1 MELKELAE
9 SDKGNSI
16 FAEIEEKYPLLL
28 SERNPEALEACL
40 EFFNT
45 YMEQGG
51 KGVPVKAVGS
61 KLIEFGLTQTKR
73 ELVMSLS
80 KELFKNLYLKN
91 KESMV
96 TLINSTLPDKKFK
109 NALAAYDGLMFLMET
124 LGPKPLDLFKPFIPA
139 AIKSTEVA
147 KTKPAAMDFF
157 KNCISWIGKTY
168 VSFITDLKP
177 QLMT

>member
-1 MELKELAE
+1 M
-9 SDKGNSI
+9 
-16 FAEIEEKYPLLL
+16 

-73 ELVMSLS
+73 ELVMSMS
-80 KELFKNLYLKN
+80 KELFKNLFLKN

-96 TLINSTLPDKKFK
+96 ALINATLPDKKFK
-109 NALAAYDGLMFLMET
+109 NALAAYDGLMYLMDT
-124 LGPKPLDLFKPFIPA
+124 LGPQPLDLFKPFIGA
-139 AIKSTEVA
+139 AVKSTEVA
-147 KTKPAAMDFF
+147 KTKPAAIEFF
-157 KNCISWIGKTY
+157 KNCVSWIGKTY
-168 VSFITDLKP
+168 LSFITSMDMKP
-177 QLMT
+177 QLVTQITQFAEANPTPTKSLKSSK